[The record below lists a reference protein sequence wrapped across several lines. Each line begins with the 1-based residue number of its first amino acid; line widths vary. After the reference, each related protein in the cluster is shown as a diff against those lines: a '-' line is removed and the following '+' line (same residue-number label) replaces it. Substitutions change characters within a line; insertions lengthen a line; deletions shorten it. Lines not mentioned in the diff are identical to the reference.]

1 MKSRSLLGQL
11 LRDQILVALLSAVVL
26 VLAGTGAI
34 AILLRK
40 QQDDTLRSLGRSL
53 CHTIAEEKR
62 EETSKSLAEAAQEA
76 LGEVAL
82 SDLRIEVEDAGG
94 KSIASSG
101 SLEGWTAPARGSLAQ
116 GKCTTRRSQGQGPLQ
131 GSRACF
137 EHCKGD
143 LRILVAASNIHGRS
157 DLRLAVKVM
166 CGTLLALLGTAALA
180 GRALIRRRLEPL
192 ERLASAATRP
202 GTVSGTS
209 LGVGAKASEL
219 ARLEGSI
226 DHLLGQLQSALRRE
240 KRFTQEASHEL
251 RTSLTVLRAR
261 VEGLPDRALDPERL
275 ATETA
280 ALIANLDALD
290 RLVEALLLLA
300 RSEED
305 AELPSSMVNLC
316 DLARE
321 AAQARREADG
331 GGSPAPEVIAPDEI
345 LVAGSEEL
353 LGRALSNLVDNA
365 RKFGG
370 AAARIRIRVARE
382 DSRACVSVEDSGP
395 GIPAESRP
403 HVFERFFRDPSRRG
417 SIQGTGLGLAVVRS
431 IALRH
436 RGDVSTGGS
445 AALGGEEV
453 TLWLPAL
460 GAGRASIQGVSPLER
475 S

>member
-11 LRDQILVALLSAVVL
+11 LRDQILLALLSAIVL
-26 VLAGTGAI
+26 VLAGTGAT

-40 QQDDTLRSLGRSL
+40 QQDGMLRSLGRSL

-62 EETSKSLAEAAQEA
+62 EGASKSLADAAREA

-82 SDLRIEVEDAGG
+82 ADLLIEVDDAGG
-94 KSIASSG
+94 TTIASSG
-101 SLEGWTAPARGSLAQ
+101 ALEGWVPPE
-116 GKCTTRRSQGQGPLQ
+116 RRSLVRGECVTLRSPGQGPLR

-137 EHCKGD
+137 EPCKGE
-143 LRILVAASNIHGRS
+143 LRILVAAANIHGRS

-166 CGTLLALLGTAALA
+166 CGTLLALLGTSALV
-180 GRALIRRRLEPL
+180 GRALIWRRLRPL
-192 ERLASAATRP
+192 QRLASAAARL
-202 GTVSGTS
+202 GSISGTT
-209 LGVGAKASEL
+209 LGVGAEPKEL

-226 DHLLGQLQSALRRE
+226 DHLLGQLQGALRRE

-261 VEGLPDRALDPERL
+261 VEGLRSRAHDPDRL
-275 ATETA
+275 AAETG

-305 AELPSSMVNLC
+305 ADLPRSTVNLC

-331 GGSPAPEVIAPDEI
+331 GGSPPPEVIAPDEI

-370 AAARIRIRVARE
+370 AGARIRIRVARE

-417 SIQGTGLGLAVVRS
+417 TIQGTGLGLAVVRS

-436 RGDVSTGGS
+436 HGDVSTGGS
-445 AALGGEEV
+445 EALGGEAV
-453 TLWLPAL
+453 RIWLPVL
-460 GAGRASIQGVSPLER
+460 GSPAEPQSLSPLER

>member
-1 MKSRSLLGQL
+1 MRSRSLLGQL
-11 LRDQILVALLSAVVL
+11 LRDQVLLALLSAVVL
-26 VLAGTGAI
+26 VLAGTGAT

-40 QQDDTLRSLGRSL
+40 QQDDMLRSLGRSL
-53 CHTIAEEKR
+53 CHTIAEENR
-62 EETSKSLAEAAQEA
+62 EESSKSPAEAAQEA

-82 SDLRIEVEDAGG
+82 SDLRIEVEDAVG
-94 KSIASSG
+94 KPVASSG
-101 SLEGWTAPARGSLAQ
+101 SLDGWSRPARGALAQ
-116 GKCTTRRSQGQGPLQ
+116 GKCTTRRSRGQGPLQ

-137 EHCKGD
+137 EQCKGD

-157 DLRLAVKVM
+157 DIRLAVKVM
-166 CGTLLALLGTAALA
+166 SGTLLVLLGTAALA
-180 GRALIRRRLEPL
+180 GRALIRRRLQPL
-192 ERLASAATRP
+192 QRLASAAARLGTIP
-202 GTVSGTS
+202 GST
-209 LGVGAKASEL
+209 LGVGAEPSEL
-219 ARLEGSI
+219 ARLESSI
-226 DHLLGQLQSALRRE
+226 DHLLGQLQDALRRE

-261 VEGLPDRALDPERL
+261 VEGLRARALDPDRL
-275 ATETA
+275 AVETG

-305 AELPSSMVNLC
+305 AELPRSTVNLC

-331 GGSPAPEVIAPDEI
+331 GGSPALEVVAPDEI

-370 AAARIRIRVARE
+370 AAARIRIHVARE

-436 RGDVSTGGS
+436 HGGVSTGGS
-445 AALGGEEV
+445 DALGGEAV
-453 TLWLPAL
+453 RMWLPIL
-460 GAGRASIQGVSPLER
+460 GSEAHPQSLSPLER